1 MPKIKARREQ
11 LQAGEAK
18 LWIILVG
25 INQYQD
31 PNIENLRYSA
41 VDCQEL
47 GKALEAATQQ
57 FLHKEIAVYHDFSS
71 RPPILEEVVASLEK
85 LQFAGENDTIIFYFS
100 GHGFLAKDTQK
111 PILCLADTR
120 LENGSGDSSIV
131 NPETGLKVEDL
142 LTNYLAQ
149 CPAKQQLVFLDACH
163 SGGLSFKQLAGAQRS
178 LRLFAQKGDSTTTHK
193 KPLNLDSVEV
203 LNQNVKKTK
212 RLDFADNLPSVS
224 CPLPS
229 AFPPK
234 AAKCDYFH
242 KHSKYSVFC
251 LFFKVTLVI
260 LKMGQGH
267 PFSNLTWAFA

>member
-57 FLHKEIAVYHDFSS
+57 FLQKEIAIYHDFSS
-71 RPPILEEVVASLEK
+71 RPPILQGVVASLEK

-120 LENGSGDSSIV
+120 LENASGDRSIV

-149 CPAKQQLVFLDACH
+149 CPAKQQIVFLDACH
-163 SGGLSFKQLAGAQRS
+163 SGGLSFKQLAI
-178 LRLFAQKGDSTTTHK
+178 AQKGDSTTTNK
-193 KPLNLDSVEV
+193 KPLNLDSVRV
-203 LNQNVKKTK
+203 LNQNVKKAK
-212 RLDFADNLPSVS
+212 RLNFADNLPSAS
-224 CPLPS
+224 CPLEGLSLEVPS
-229 AFPPK
+229 KACKPRPFASPPKEDKTVPQLINMLQQK
-234 AAKCDYFH
+234 AAKSQRFYAILSCDRQE
-242 KHSKYSVFC
+242 KS
-251 LFFKVTLVI
+251 
-260 LKMGQGH
+260 
-267 PFSNLTWAFA
+267 